1 MKEEY
6 AMRLKTF
13 EIKDVE
19 NKKVLVRVDFNVPF
33 KNGKVTDDARIRAHV
48 STIGKLVDAGGKVA
62 LISHFGRPKGKV
74 VPEMSLGQI
83 AGDVEKAYGRKV
95 HFVDDCVGEKVEKA
109 LVSLPKGDLILL
121 ENARFYGEE
130 QENDPDFS
138 ARLGKPF
145 DVFVMD
151 AFSASH
157 RADASTNGIMSVLP
171 SFAGDVLVKEGEM
184 LGAVSESPIKPYVLI
199 LGGAK
204 VSDKIDVVG
213 NLLDKATTILIGGG
227 MAYTFLK
234 AQGYPIG
241 KSLCEEDRLD
251 FARTTL
257 EKAKA
262 KGVSILLPVDSVVA
276 DGLDAVETI
285 TADSTK
291 VPEEK
296 MGLDIGP
303 ETAKLFAEAL
313 VGSKTILWNGPMGV
327 FENKFFAAGTIAVGE
342 AVVKAT
348 EAGATSVIGG
358 GDTASAVRQF
368 GFDQKVSYVSTGGGA
383 SLEYCE
389 GKKLPG
395 MAPLEV
401 K

>member
-1 MKEEY
+1 
-6 AMRLKTF
+6 MRLKTF

>member
-1 MKEEY
+1 MK
-6 AMRLKTF
+6 LKTF
-13 EIKDVE
+13 GPQDVA

-33 KNGKVTDDARIRAHV
+33 KNGRVTDDSRIRAHAP
-48 STIGKLVDAGGKVA
+48 TIGKLTDAGAKVA
-62 LISHFGRPKGKV
+62 LVSHFGRPKGKV

-83 AGDVEKAYGRKV
+83 APDVEKAYGRKV
-95 HFVDDCVGEKVEKA
+95 RFVGDCVGEKVAAA
-109 LVSLPKGDLILL
+109 LESLPAGELLLL
-121 ENARFYGEE
+121 ENSRFYAEE
-130 QENDPDFS
+130 QENDAAFA
-138 ARLGKPF
+138 ARMAKPF

-157 RADASTNGIMSVLP
+157 RADVTTNGLMSLLP
-171 SFAGDVLVKEGEM
+171 SFAGDVLVREGEM
-184 LGAVSESPIKPYVLI
+184 LGAVSENPLKPYVLI

-234 AQGYPIG
+234 AQGFAIG

-251 FARTTL
+251 FARETL

-262 KGVSILLPVDSVVA
+262 KGVKILLPADSVVA
-276 DGLDAVETI
+276 GGLDATETAV
-285 TADSTK
+285 ADSASM
-291 VPEEK
+291 PEDK

-303 ETAKLFAEAL
+303 KTEKLFASAL
-313 VGSKTILWNGPMGV
+313 EGAKSILWNGPMGV
-327 FENKFFAAGTIAVGE
+327 FENKLFASGTIAVGE
-342 AVVKAT
+342 AVARGT
-348 EAGATSVIGG
+348 AAGATSVVGG
-358 GDTASAVRQF
+358 GDTAAAVRQF
-368 GFDQKVSYVSTGGGA
+368 GLAEKVSYVSTGGGA

>member
-1 MKEEY
+1 MK
-6 AMRLKTF
+6 LKTF
-13 EIKDVE
+13 DFKDVE
-19 NKKVLVRVDFNVPF
+19 KKKVLVRVDFNVPF
-33 KNGKVTDDARIRAHV
+33 KNGKVQDDARIRAHA
-48 STIGKLVDAGGKVA
+48 STIDKLVNAGAKVA
-62 LISHFGRPKGKV
+62 LVSHFGRPKGKPI
-74 VPEMSLGQI
+74 PEMSLGQI
-83 AGDVEKAYGRKV
+83 AGDVEKAYGKKV
-95 HFVDDCVGEKVEKA
+95 RFVDDCVGEKVERA
-109 LVSLPKGDLILL
+109 LDSLAKGELLLL
-121 ENARFYGEE
+121 ENVRFHDEE
-130 QENDPDFS
+130 QKNDAGFA

-145 DVFVMD
+145 DAFVMD

-184 LGAVSESPIKPYVLI
+184 LGAVSESPAKPYVLI

-234 AQGYPIG
+234 AQGRPIG

-251 FARTTL
+251 FARATL

-262 KGVSILLPVDSVVA
+262 KGVTVLLPVDNIVA
-276 DGLDAVETI
+276 DGLEATETETAESDAM
-285 TADSTK
+285 
-291 VPEEK
+291 PEGK

-303 ETAKLFAEAL
+303 KTAKLFADAL
-313 VGSKTILWNGPMGV
+313 NGAKSILWNGPMGV
-327 FENKFFAAGTIAVGE
+327 FENKLFAAGTIAVGE
-342 AVVKAT
+342 AVAKAT
-348 EAGATSVIGG
+348 AAGATSVIGG

-368 GFDQKVSYVSTGGGA
+368 GFEAKVSYVSTGGGA

>member
-1 MKEEY
+1 MK
-6 AMRLKTF
+6 LKTF
-13 EIKDVE
+13 GPKDVE

-33 KNGKVTDDARIRAHV
+33 KGGKVQDDASIRAHA
-48 STIGKLVDAGGKVA
+48 STIAKLVNAEAKAA
-62 LISHFGRPKGKV
+62 LVSHFGRPKGKP

-83 AGDVEKAYGRKV
+83 AADVEKAYGKKV
-95 HFVDDCVGEKVEKA
+95 RFVDDCVGEKVQRA
-109 LVSLPKGDLILL
+109 LDDLAKGELLLL
-121 ENARFYGEE
+121 ENVRFYEEE
-130 QENDPDFS
+130 QKNDAGFA

-145 DVFVMD
+145 DAFVMD

-157 RADASTNGIMSVLP
+157 RADASTSGIMSVLP

-184 LGAVSESPIKPYVLI
+184 LGAVSESPVKPYVLI

-234 AQGYPIG
+234 AQGYAIG
-241 KSLCEEDRLD
+241 KSLCEGDRLD
-251 FARTTL
+251 FARTVL
-257 EKAKA
+257 EKAKD
-262 KGVSILLPVDSVVA
+262 KGVKILLPADSVAA
-276 DGLDAVETI
+276 DGLEATETAVVDSDAM
-285 TADSTK
+285 
-291 VPEEK
+291 PEGK

-303 ETAKLFAEAL
+303 KTAKLFAEAL
-313 VGSKTILWNGPMGV
+313 TGAKSILWNGPMGV
-327 FENKFFAAGTIAVGE
+327 FENELFAAGTIAVGE
-342 AVVKAT
+342 GVAKAT
-348 EAGATSVIGG
+348 AAGATSVVGG

-368 GFDQKVSYVSTGGGA
+368 GFEDKVSYVSTGGGA

>member
-1 MKEEY
+1 MK
-6 AMRLKTF
+6 LKTF
-13 EIKDVE
+13 NAKDVE

-33 KNGKVTDDARIRAHV
+33 KNGKVQDDARIRAHG
-48 STIGKLVDAGGKVA
+48 STIDKLVNAGAKVA
-62 LISHFGRPKGKV
+62 LISHFGRPKGKP

-83 AGDVEKAYGRKV
+83 ATDVERAYGRKV
-95 HFVDDCVGEKVEKA
+95 HFVDDCVGGKVQKA
-109 LVSLPKGDLILL
+109 LEDLAKGELLLL
-121 ENARFYGEE
+121 ENVRFYEEE
-130 QENDPDFS
+130 QKNDGGFA
-138 ARLGKPF
+138 ARLGNAF

-184 LGAVSESPIKPYVLI
+184 LGAVSESPLKPYVLI

-213 NLLDKATTILIGGG
+213 NLLDKATRILIGGG

-234 AQGYPIG
+234 AQGHAIG

-251 FARTTL
+251 FARETL
-257 EKAKA
+257 EKAKE
-262 KGVSILLPVDSVVA
+262 KGVEILLPADSVVA
-276 DGLDAVETI
+276 DGLEATETAVVDSDAM
-285 TADSTK
+285 
-291 VPEEK
+291 PESK
-296 MGLDIGP
+296 LGLDIGP
-303 ETAKLFAEAL
+303 KTIELFAEAL
-313 VGSKTILWNGPMGV
+313 KGAKSILWNGPMGV
-327 FENKFFAAGTIAVGE
+327 FENKLFAAGTIAVGE
-342 AVVKAT
+342 AVSKAT
-348 EAGATSVIGG
+348 AAGATSVIGG

-368 GFDQKVSYVSTGGGA
+368 GFENKVSYVSTGGGA

-395 MAPLEV
+395 MAPLEIP
-401 K
+401 